1 MALEQLL
8 TSLTRDADTAIAD
21 LLRAAREEAEAVR
34 AAAAAERRQ
43 RHDVAVAHT
52 RRALEAALEED
63 SVEAGRE
70 ASRAVLRVR
79 EELLAR
85 ILARARA
92 GLATRHADATGAAT
106 ALLREAASYLGDA
119 PAILRCAGAMR
130 SALEPVARELGLEPV
145 TDDTVG
151 PGAVLATKDGRLS
164 VDATL
169 EQHLLRTWPDEAIR
183 LGARLEAVR

>member
-8 TSLTRDADTAIAD
+8 TSLTNDADTAIAH
-21 LLRAAREEAEAVR
+21 LLRAARAEVEAMR
-34 AAAAAERRQ
+34 AAAATERRQ
-43 RHDVAVAHT
+43 RQDAAVAQT
-52 RRALEAALEED
+52 RRALEAGLEED
-63 SVEAGRE
+63 IVEASRE

-79 EELLAR
+79 EALLAR

-92 GLATRHADATGAAT
+92 CLATRHEDAGAAAM
-106 ALLREAASYLGDA
+106 ALVREAASYLGEA
-119 PAILRCAGAMR
+119 PATLRCAAAML
-130 SALEPVARELGLEPV
+130 SALEPVARELGLECV

-151 PGAVLATKDGRLS
+151 PGSILATADGRLS

-183 LGARLEAVR
+183 IGARLEALR